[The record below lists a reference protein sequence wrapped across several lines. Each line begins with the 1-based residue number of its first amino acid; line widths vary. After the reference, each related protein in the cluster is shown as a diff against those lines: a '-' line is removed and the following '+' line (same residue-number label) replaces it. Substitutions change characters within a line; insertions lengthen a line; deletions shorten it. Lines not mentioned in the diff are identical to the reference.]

1 MLAAVAATGAFILL
15 AAVALLGGLDV
26 DDNTYMDPDVC
37 YLCLEEIA

>member
-1 MLAAVAATGAFILL
+1 MLVAIAATGALILL

-26 DDNTYMDPDVC
+26 DDNAYVAPDVC